1 MDNYGYTHS
10 IVKHVMYFYPFPRVC
25 VHLCAQVIELPVSER
40 DVEKEH
46 LAQLRRW
53 KDMRGELHCKSPP
66 RMHGARAIM
75 SAEPPS
81 RQDLRQHPTIIVES
95 PVATVNASAE
105 GSAEDKKAKKGR
117 KKPQGKEEKKE
128 GKEEVEK
135 NERTTDVSLPPPPPA
150 DLDNPYPA
158 LAEPEDTPSPL
169 GSLQSLSSTEH
180 DTYL

>member
-1 MDNYGYTHS
+1 M
-10 IVKHVMYFYPFPRVC
+10 
-25 VHLCAQVIELPVSER
+25 HLCVQVIELPVSER

-53 KDMRGELHCKSPP
+53 KEMRGELHCKSPP

-81 RQDLRQHPTIIVES
+81 RQDLRQLPTIIVKS
-95 PVATVNASAE
+95 PVATAE
-105 GSAEDKKAKKGR
+105 GSAEDQKGKKG
-117 KKPQGKEEKKE
+117 KKKTPEKEAMEEGKEKEEKKE
-128 GKEEVEK
+128 L
-135 NERTTDVSLPPPPPA
+135 TTDISLPPPPPPVEFG
-150 DLDNPYPA
+150 NQYPA

-169 GSLQSLSSTEH
+169 GSLQSLSSAEH